1 MNAKSSPQ
9 RVLVA
14 QFSDL
19 HIKPVG
25 MRAYRR
31 VDTAAALAR
40 CVKEL
45 NRFTPRPDLVVIS
58 GDLVDAPSPSAY
70 QHLLQLLAP
79 LEIPFAAVP
88 GNHDDRDLMRAA
100 LPGGYAHQ
108 SGALNSLRALGA
120 VDVVLIDSV
129 TPGREYG
136 TLEHETLAWL
146 ETVLAAA
153 PRRPA
158 LLFLHHPP
166 FVTGIE
172 HMDVQNLRN
181 AGELA
186 AIVQRHRRARLVAAG
201 HVHRAVAARFA
212 GASATICPAP
222 NHAVALDLEARLPA
236 SFTIEP
242 PAFHLHLWSPGE
254 DFGSVVTHW
263 VPIGDFDGPHRFH
276 DEEGQLL
283 SRSRFEISN

>member
-1 MNAKSSPQ
+1 VTGAISPQ
-9 RVLVA
+9 RVLIA
-14 QFSDL
+14 QISDL
-19 HIKPVG
+19 HIKPAG

-40 CVKEL
+40 CIKEL

-58 GDLVDAPSPSAY
+58 GDLVDAPSQSAY
-70 QHLLQLLAP
+70 KHLVQLLSA

-100 LPGGYAHQ
+100 LPDGYVRQ
-108 SGALNSLRALGA
+108 SGALNSLRAVGD
-120 VDVVLIDSV
+120 VDVLLIDSV
-129 TPGREYG
+129 TPGHDYG
-136 TLEHETLAWL
+136 TLERETLAWL

-153 PRRPA
+153 PARPA

-166 FVTGIE
+166 FATGIE

-201 HVHRAVAARFA
+201 HVHRAVLTSFA
-212 GASATICPAP
+212 GASATICPVP
-222 NHAVALDLEARLPA
+222 NHAVALDLDARLPP

-242 PAFHLHLWSPGE
+242 PAFHLHVWSPGE
-254 DFGSVVTHW
+254 TFGSVVTHC

-276 DEEGQLL
+276 DDHGQLL
-283 SRSRFEISN
+283 